1 MIFKYR
7 DLQYECESVE
17 KLDNHL
23 IIHTGKYEDN
33 EEIVYQ
39 IFGDIDFNDVQ
50 IDGGSFVEQPTESEI
65 LDARLTYI
73 EMMTGLLEV

>member
-1 MIFKYR
+1 MILKYG
-7 DLQYECESVE
+7 DMQYECESVE
-17 KLDNHL
+17 KFDNHL
-23 IIHTGKYEDN
+23 IIHTGKYEDD
-33 EEIVYQ
+33 EEIIYQ

-50 IDGGSFVEQPTESEI
+50 IDGGSFVEAPTEAEA